1 MELIIRTE
9 NQDNFDWF
17 KKALGDQYQY
27 TYRNIPIPD
36 NLSGPTSKTD
46 SEFHNLPKRLK
57 DLLKFD
63 KTDFIISAILHE
75 VETPIISLEITKSAP
90 LSQHIEQRMAR
101 MISAAELGI
110 VPIFICPN
118 KLKKEKGGFYKF
130 SNKYYD
136 LYRRIGSIN
145 RLPCVIF
152 NYPDSEGILINDNEY
167 PECPAIDNSNITHSF
182 NFIKEVLSEVKNF
195 ENMDFNFFNNKKIKK
210 VFTDQH
216 LLSKDKKYD
225 IEKMGTCQL
234 IETRDL
240 FSYLKNYS
248 NKDENWIKKTFDQIS
263 NKIKQ
268 RKKSLIFFP
277 GNAKKLEDSRLFA
290 HSGDPYVGMLSALDY
305 AFCRTGRTVDDRNIN
320 LIYIPGNEDD
330 SDFEKVFAPEGF
342 NKFYEK
348 DCPFKLSKIDENID
362 VGVSQQVKISHHLQ
376 YGCTYTKIRP
386 LKIYAHYCDLI
397 IFKNA
402 VLTF

>member
-9 NQDNFDWF
+9 NEDNFEWF
-17 KKALGDQYQY
+17 KKALGDQY
-27 TYRNIPIPD
+27 TYIFKDIPIPD
-36 NLSGPTSKTD
+36 NLSGPTSKTN
-46 SEFHNLPKRLK
+46 SEFHNLPKKLK

-63 KTDFIISAILHE
+63 KTDFIISTILNE

-118 KLKKEKGGFYKF
+118 KLKKENGDFYKF

-136 LYRRIGSIN
+136 LYRIIGSIN
-145 RLPCVIF
+145 KLPCVIF
-152 NYPDSEGILINDNEY
+152 NYPDLDGILINDDEF
-167 PECPAIDNSNITHSF
+167 PECPEINHNNIIQSV

-195 ENMDFNFFNNKKIKK
+195 ENMDFNFFNNEKIKK
-210 VFTDQH
+210 IFTDQH
-216 LLSKDKKYD
+216 LLAKNNKYD
-225 IEKMGTCQL
+225 LEKMGTCQL
-234 IETRDL
+234 IETSDL

-248 NKDENWIKKTFDQIS
+248 QKDENWLKKTFDEVS
-263 NKIKQ
+263 DKIKQ

-277 GNAKKLEDSRLFA
+277 GSARKLEKSRLFA

-330 SDFEKVFAPEGF
+330 SDFEKVFAPRGF

-348 DCPFKLSKIDENID
+348 DCPFKLNKIDDDLD
-362 VGVSQQVKISHHLQ
+362 VGVSQQIKLSHHLQ
-376 YGCTYTKIRP
+376 YGCTYSKIRP

-402 VLTF
+402 ILAF